1 MYDTSDDDDYD
12 FEAEHGL
19 FINQYS
25 PFSIY
30 LFIYLSFN
38 NEHEYTY

>member
-25 PFSIY
+25 PF
-30 LFIYLSFN
+30 FIY
-38 NEHEYTY
+38 